1 MQPIKTC
8 TVSRCRSSSTRNLV
22 GIVQWQKRGFRVLHE
37 QRINQCTLTL
47 EFLVMGHFVWE
58 ALGSSRQQQHALAI
72 EFLFKM
78 DNQRPNR
85 LLYIYSLRHFWGND
99 ASFTMSV
106 EMDSSNIQLSICYQQ
121 TQTLL
126 FPQLEVTSKNVA
138 CQKLNGTLE
147 LPHIKFF

>member
-22 GIVQWQKRGFRVLHE
+22 GIVQWQKKGFRVLHE

-85 LLYIYSLRHFWGND
+85 LLYIYSLRHFWGNV
-99 ASFTMSV
+99 ASFTLNV
-106 EMDSSNIQLSICYQQ
+106 EMDTSNIQLSICCQIDADIAISIVRSD
-121 TQTLL
+121 LKKCCSSNIKWVI
-126 FPQLEVTSKNVA
+126 ETSK
-138 CQKLNGTLE
+138 
-147 LPHIKFF
+147 H